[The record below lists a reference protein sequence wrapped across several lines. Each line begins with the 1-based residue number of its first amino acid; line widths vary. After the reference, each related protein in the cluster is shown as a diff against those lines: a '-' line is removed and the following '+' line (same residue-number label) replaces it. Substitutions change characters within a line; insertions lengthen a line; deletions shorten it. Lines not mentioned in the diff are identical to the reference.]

1 MTVSSPIKIV
11 ALVGILAAVGVFL
24 YMQVLSPG
32 SSPASSA
39 SAPVIKPLH
48 PVKTHITTLVPTKP
62 AATTKKVTV
71 THVSTPHKKVTVV
84 KVQTKAKPKTK
95 AKVVAAA
102 PVAAAAAATP
112 AATAATPS
120 NGLPPRVA
128 EALRQYPVV
137 VVALYSPEASVDA
150 TSLGEAAAG
159 AKMAKVGFL
168 AINVLD
174 QAQVSPFTDAF
185 GVLQDPTLL
194 IYARPGTLTFKVD
207 GFADRQ
213 VVAQAALS
221 ARRTTA

>member
-11 ALVGILAAVGVFL
+11 ALIGILAAVGVFL
-24 YMQVLSPG
+24 YMQVLAPG
-32 SSPASSA
+32 SSSSSSA
-39 SAPVIKPLH
+39 PAPVIKPLH
-48 PVKTHITTLVPTKP
+48 PVKAHITSLVP
-62 AATTKKVTV
+62 TTKKVTV
-71 THVSTPHKKVTVV
+71 THASTPHKKTTVV
-84 KVQTKAKPKTK
+84 KVQTKPKPKAK

-102 PVAAAAAATP
+102 PAAAAAAATAAP
-112 AATAATPS
+112 AAATPS

-159 AKMAKVGFL
+159 AKAAKVGFL

-221 ARRTTA
+221 AKRTT

>member
-11 ALVGILAAVGVFL
+11 ALLGIMAACGVFL

-32 SSPASSA
+32 GSSSDSA
-39 SAPVIKPLH
+39 VAPVIKPLH
-48 PVKTHITTLVPTKP
+48 PVKAHITTLTPTKP
-62 AATTKKVTV
+62 AAKKVTAVKV
-71 THVSTPHKKVTVV
+71 TAPHKKVTAVKVTAPHKKVTAV
-84 KVQTKAKPKTK
+84 KVQPKPA

-102 PVAAAAAATP
+102 PAAATP
-112 AATAATPS
+112 TPT

-128 EALRQYPVV
+128 EALREFPVV

-159 AKMAKVGFL
+159 AKAAKVGFL

-221 ARRTTA
+221 AKRTA

>member
-11 ALVGILAAVGVFL
+11 ALIGILAAVGVFL
-24 YMQVLSPG
+24 YMQVLAPG
-32 SSPASSA
+32 SSSSSSA
-39 SAPVIKPLH
+39 PAPVIKPLH
-48 PVKTHITTLVPTKP
+48 PVKNHITTLAP
-62 AATTKKVTV
+62 TKKVVVVKT
-71 THVSTPHKKVTVV
+71 TPHKKVVAA
-84 KVQTKAKPKTK
+84 KVQPKPKPKPKTK

-102 PVAAAAAATP
+102 PAAAAAAAAP
-112 AATAATPS
+112 AATAAATPS

-159 AKMAKVGFL
+159 AKLAKVGFL

-174 QAQVSPFTDAF
+174 QSQVSPFTDAF

-194 IYARPGTLTFKVD
+194 IYARPGTLAFKVD

-213 VVAQAALS
+213 VVLQAAIS
-221 ARRTTA
+221 AKRTAA

>member
-1 MTVSSPIKIV
+1 MTVSPPIKIV
-11 ALVGILAAVGVFL
+11 ALIGILAAAGVFL

-32 SSPASSA
+32 PPPADSA
-39 SAPVIKPLH
+39 PAPVIKPLH
-48 PVKTHITTLVPTKP
+48 PVKTHITTLVPKKTAAAKP
-62 AATTKKVTV
+62 KVTAVKV
-71 THVSTPHKKVTVV
+71 TTPHKKVVAV
-84 KVQTKAKPKTK
+84 KVQPKPKTK

-102 PVAAAAAATP
+102 AVAPAAAAAP
-112 AATAATPS
+112 AAATPS

-128 EALRQYPVV
+128 EALREYPVV

-194 IYARPGTLTFKVD
+194 IYVRPGTLTFKVD

-221 ARRTTA
+221 AKRTA